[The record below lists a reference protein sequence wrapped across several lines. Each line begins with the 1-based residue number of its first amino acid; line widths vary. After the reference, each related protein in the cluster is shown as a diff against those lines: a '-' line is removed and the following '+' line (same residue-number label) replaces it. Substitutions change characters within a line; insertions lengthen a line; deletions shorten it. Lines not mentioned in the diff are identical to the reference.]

1 MNKFFN
7 AFLKTFLES
16 ENTPMILF
24 ILFIVSAVDSPKI
37 TLAILGILGVAT
49 LIFAIVACFVGFG
62 IEVYKNLKTK

>member
-7 AFLKTFLES
+7 AFSKTFLES

-24 ILFIVSAVDSPKI
+24 ILFIVSAVASPKI

-49 LIFAIVACFVGFG
+49 LIFAIVACFVGFFYADIG
-62 IEVYKNLKTK
+62 GCRLL